1 MTININKDITK
12 IKPGGIR
19 NFSLRQ
25 IKYAVLTAI
34 IVLPIIIITSV
45 ILTRNTAIEANTA
58 QTVAGFVGL
67 AAGFPVAFVGFYK
80 KCGMTMQEYRLA
92 KKECSRQEPIF
103 YISTESPVYKRPVVQ
118 ASAGN
123 GGLIEHLINQ
133 MLRKRGEKG
142 ENENGEEELPESGQ

>member
-19 NFSLRQ
+19 NFSFRQ
-25 IKYAVLTAI
+25 IKYAVLTAV
-34 IVLPIIIITSV
+34 IVLPVIIITSAV
-45 ILTRNTAIEANTA
+45 LTRNTAMGASAA

-80 KCGMTMQEYRLA
+80 KCGMTVQEYRIA

-103 YISTESPVYKRPVVQ
+103 YVSTESPVYQHVVQ
-118 ASAGN
+118 VSADN
-123 GGLIEHLINQ
+123 GGLIERLMNQ
-133 MLRKRGEKG
+133 MLVKKGEKG
-142 ENENGEEELPESGQ
+142 EEENGEEELSESGQQ